1 MSARDLFDLT
11 GVTALVTG
19 AGAGGLGF
27 HSALA
32 LGELGARVWVS
43 DAPSRDDDLQATIEA
58 LRDRGVEADA
68 ILADVRDPDAID
80 RMFDRIDDEGDPL
93 TVLAHHSGVNQRGSS
108 WETTV
113 EDWRAVVDIN
123 LTGTW
128 LTVRRAA
135 RSMERVGRGKIITL
149 GSIYTNIVGRI
160 PEPAYYA
167 SKGGVANLTR
177 GMAMELAPHGITA
190 NCIAPGTFYPTP
202 MTAPLAN
209 NAERLAEMTDRT
221 MLGRLGNPVTDLRGV
236 VGFLASAASDYMT
249 GQVVFVDGGWTAW

>member
-80 RMFDRIDDEGDPL
+80 RLFDRIDDEGDPL

-113 EDWRAVVDIN
+113 EDW
-123 LTGTW
+123 
-128 LTVRRAA
+128 
-135 RSMERVGRGKIITL
+135 RVGRGKIITL